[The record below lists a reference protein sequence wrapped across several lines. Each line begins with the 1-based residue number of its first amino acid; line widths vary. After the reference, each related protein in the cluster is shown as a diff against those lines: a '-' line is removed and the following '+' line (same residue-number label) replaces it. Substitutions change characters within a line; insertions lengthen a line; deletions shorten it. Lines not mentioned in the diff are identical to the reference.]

1 MRTDRSRAAVDAPHA
16 GPSGGVGAGR
26 ADAGR
31 PQDPRA
37 LGVVTAA
44 ALLLMPACRGPQ
56 MTVESTG
63 PVYVDGVRAE
73 TGVPRPFA
81 YYGTTSLDALPD
93 DDGQRPDWTKVPS
106 RTLVTTER
114 PVSAWLFPLDLP
126 IELLMRPFAGPED
139 RTVTVSPM
147 TTASQVTVGF
157 QPEGLEPLRTRAFA
171 ARAAR

>member
-26 ADAGR
+26 ADAGQSR
-31 PQDPRA
+31 SLRSLPTS
-37 LGVVTAA
+37 VAA
-44 ALLLMPACRGPQ
+44 ALLLASACRGPQ
-56 MTVESTG
+56 LTVESAG

-73 TGVPRPFA
+73 TGTPRPFA
-81 YYGTTSLDALPD
+81 YYGTTSIDALPQ
-93 DDGQRPDWTKVPS
+93 DDGQRPDWTKAPS

-126 IELLMRPFAGPED
+126 IELLMRPFSGPED
-139 RTVTVSPM
+139 RTVTVAPA